1 LIGLDTNVLVRILVR
16 DDPGQTALAER
27 LIGEAA
33 ETGEPCFISDLVLCE
48 IEWVLDSVYKVKR
61 PDILGALQELY
72 AREIFVFEDRQIL
85 RGAIDAYQHGKAELS
100 DYLIGAK
107 GQAKGARTTYTFDR
121 PLSQQE
127 GFSLLR

>member
-1 LIGLDTNVLVRILVR
+1 MLVRILVR
-16 DDPGQTALAER
+16 DDPAQTALAER

-33 ETGEPCFISDLVLCE
+33 EAGEPCFISDLVLCE
-48 IEWVLDSVYKVKR
+48 MEWVLESVYKVKR
-61 PDILGALQELY
+61 QDILGVLQEMY
-72 AREIFVFEDRQIL
+72 AREIFVFEDRQVL
-85 RGAIDAYQHGKAELS
+85 RGVIDSYQRGKAELS